1 MITSQLLNTV
11 GLVLGMIG
19 VVIIFFYGPPQ
30 PNLESGVSIGLE
42 DGTPLPEGRTEAQYN
57 EDVEKLRSRH
67 SFMSKAGL
75 VFVFLGFALQLWGTW
90 C

>member
-1 MITSQLLNTV
+1 MFTSQLLNTT
-11 GLVLGMIG
+11 GLVLGMVG

-42 DGTPLPEGRTEAQYN
+42 DGNPLSDGRTVGQHN

-67 SFMSKAGL
+67 SFCSKAGL
-75 VFVFLGFALQLWGTW
+75 VFVFLGFTLQLWATW

>member
-1 MITSQLLNTV
+1 MITPQLLNSV

-19 VVIIFFYGPPQ
+19 VVIIFLYGPPQ

-42 DGTPLPEGRTEAQYN
+42 DGTPLSDGRTVAEHNADT
-57 EDVEKLRSRH
+57 ESLRSRH

-75 VFVFLGFALQLWGTW
+75 VFVFFGFALQLWGIW
-90 C
+90 R